1 MLAYS
6 TCQLC
11 LGRCSSVTRL
21 MLSNR
26 NVVKEWETDS
36 SEGRMGVPDGTA
48 VDLDDLQQSST
59 EHFDTL

>member
-1 MLAYS
+1 
-6 TCQLC
+6 
-11 LGRCSSVTRL
+11 VTRL

-36 SEGRMGVPDGTA
+36 SEGRIGVPDGTA

-59 EHFDTL
+59 EHYDTL